1 MKKKRFVFHVDV
13 NSAFLSW
20 SAVYRT
26 CILGESEDLRR
37 APSIVGGD
45 QEKRHG
51 IVLAKSIPAKQFGI
65 QTGEPLVSARRK
77 CPDLIVIPPDYGL
90 YVRASRALMKLLR
103 RYSDQVIPYSI
114 DEAWVIF
121 DGFESLYGREQMVSL
136 AYQMKQEI
144 RDWLGFTVNIGVS
157 TKLLLSK
164 MAGEFSKPDRVHT
177 LFEEE
182 MDRKMRP
189 LPVSELFMAGP
200 ALSGRLRRLGIR
212 TIGELAD
219 ADPEFI
225 RTHLKRPGEVL
236 QGYAR
241 GRELEPYIFT
251 HEENKGYG
259 NSMTAPADI
268 LTEEYACHLLL
279 SLCETVGARLRH
291 DGVRAAVVGVHITTC
306 EFQRFSRQRKLADA
320 TDITEELYQA
330 ACRSFLELW
339 DGRTPVRQ
347 IGVHA
352 SKTEKSRERQYP
364 LFGRERQER
373 LERLDRAVDDIRRR
387 YGEDSV
393 MRAAFL
399 KSRVPHMGGGLDRE
413 RRTGVTAGIDVEK
426 ERAGSL

>member
-189 LPVSELFMAGP
+189 LPVSTLFMAGP
-200 ALSGRLRRLGIR
+200 VLSGRLRSLGIR

-352 SKTEKSRERQYP
+352 SKTEKSRES
-364 LFGRERQER
+364 LMCGRFY
-373 LERLDRAVDDIRRR
+373 VD
-387 YGEDSV
+387 EEV
-393 MRAAFL
+393 W
-399 KSRVPHMGGGLDRE
+399 RE
-413 RRTGVTAGIDVEK
+413 IYRIAEASGRGQ
-426 ERAGSL
+426 SLPRS

>member
-45 QEKRHG
+45 QKKRHG

-259 NSMTAPADI
+259 NSMTAPTDI

-352 SKTEKSRERQYP
+352 SKTEKSRES
-364 LFGRERQER
+364 LMCGRFY
-373 LERLDRAVDDIRRR
+373 VD
-387 YGEDSV
+387 EEV
-393 MRAAFL
+393 W
-399 KSRVPHMGGGLDRE
+399 RE
-413 RRTGVTAGIDVEK
+413 IYRIAEASGRGQ
-426 ERAGSL
+426 SLPRS

>member
-144 RDWLGFTVNIGVS
+144 RDWLSFTVNIGVS

-200 ALSGRLRRLGIR
+200 ALSGRLRSLGIR

-259 NSMTAPADI
+259 NSMTAPA
-268 LTEEYACHLLL
+268 
-279 SLCETVGARLRH
+279 
-291 DGVRAAVVGVHITTC
+291 
-306 EFQRFSRQRKLADA
+306 
-320 TDITEELYQA
+320 DITEELYQA

-426 ERAGSL
+426 EGQGVSDVRQILCR

>member
-200 ALSGRLRRLGIR
+200 ALSGRLRSLGIR

-259 NSMTAPADI
+259 NSMTAP
-268 LTEEYACHLLL
+268 
-279 SLCETVGARLRH
+279 
-291 DGVRAAVVGVHITTC
+291 
-306 EFQRFSRQRKLADA
+306 

-426 ERAGSL
+426 EGQGVSDVRQILCR

>member
-200 ALSGRLRRLGIR
+200 ALSGRLRSLGIR

-268 LTEEYACHLLL
+268 TE
-279 SLCETVGARLRH
+279 G
-291 DGVRAAVVGVHITTC
+291 
-306 EFQRFSRQRKLADA
+306 
-320 TDITEELYQA
+320 LYQA

-352 SKTEKSRERQYP
+352 SKTEKSREHQYP

>member
-20 SAVYRT
+20 SAAYRT

-200 ALSGRLRRLGIR
+200 ALSGRLRSLGIR

-268 LTEEYACHLLL
+268 
-279 SLCETVGARLRH
+279 
-291 DGVRAAVVGVHITTC
+291 
-306 EFQRFSRQRKLADA
+306 
-320 TDITEELYQA
+320 TEELYQA

-347 IGVHA
+347 IGVHV

-426 ERAGSL
+426 EGQGVSDVRQILCR

>member
-189 LPVSELFMAGP
+189 LPVSTLFMAGP
-200 ALSGRLRRLGIR
+200 VLSGRLRRLGIR

-352 SKTEKSRERQYP
+352 SKTEKSRES
-364 LFGRERQER
+364 LMCGRFY
-373 LERLDRAVDDIRRR
+373 VDEEVWREIYRIAEASGR
-387 YGEDSV
+387 GE
-393 MRAAFL
+393 
-399 KSRVPHMGGGLDRE
+399 
-413 RRTGVTAGIDVEK
+413 
-426 ERAGSL
+426 SLPRS

>member
-1 MKKKRFVFHVDV
+1 
-13 NSAFLSW
+13 
-20 SAVYRT
+20 
-26 CILGESEDLRR
+26 
-37 APSIVGGD
+37 
-45 QEKRHG
+45 
-51 IVLAKSIPAKQFGI
+51 
-65 QTGEPLVSARRK
+65 
-77 CPDLIVIPPDYGL
+77 
-90 YVRASRALMKLLR
+90 
-103 RYSDQVIPYSI
+103 
-114 DEAWVIF
+114 
-121 DGFESLYGREQMVSL
+121 
-136 AYQMKQEI
+136 
-144 RDWLGFTVNIGVS
+144 
-157 TKLLLSK
+157 
-164 MAGEFSKPDRVHT
+164 
-177 LFEEE
+177 

-212 TIGELAD
+212 TIRELAD

-259 NSMTAPADI
+259 NSMTAPA
-268 LTEEYACHLLL
+268 
-279 SLCETVGARLRH
+279 
-291 DGVRAAVVGVHITTC
+291 
-306 EFQRFSRQRKLADA
+306 
-320 TDITEELYQA
+320 DITEELYQA

-426 ERAGSL
+426 EGAGSL

>member
-189 LPVSELFMAGP
+189 LPVSTLFMAGP
-200 ALSGRLRRLGIR
+200 VLSGRLRRLGIR

-352 SKTEKSRERQYP
+352 SKTEKSRES
-364 LFGRERQER
+364 LMCGRFY
-373 LERLDRAVDDIRRR
+373 VD
-387 YGEDSV
+387 EEV
-393 MRAAFL
+393 W
-399 KSRVPHMGGGLDRE
+399 RE
-413 RRTGVTAGIDVEK
+413 IYRIAEASGRGQ
-426 ERAGSL
+426 SLPRS

>member
-1 MKKKRFVFHVDV
+1 
-13 NSAFLSW
+13 
-20 SAVYRT
+20 
-26 CILGESEDLRR
+26 
-37 APSIVGGD
+37 
-45 QEKRHG
+45 
-51 IVLAKSIPAKQFGI
+51 
-65 QTGEPLVSARRK
+65 
-77 CPDLIVIPPDYGL
+77 
-90 YVRASRALMKLLR
+90 
-103 RYSDQVIPYSI
+103 
-114 DEAWVIF
+114 
-121 DGFESLYGREQMVSL
+121 
-136 AYQMKQEI
+136 
-144 RDWLGFTVNIGVS
+144 
-157 TKLLLSK
+157 
-164 MAGEFSKPDRVHT
+164 
-177 LFEEE
+177 

-200 ALSGRLRRLGIR
+200 ALSGRFRSLGIR

-352 SKTEKSRERQYP
+352 SKTEKSRES
-364 LFGRERQER
+364 LMCGRFY
-373 LERLDRAVDDIRRR
+373 VD
-387 YGEDSV
+387 EEV
-393 MRAAFL
+393 W
-399 KSRVPHMGGGLDRE
+399 RE
-413 RRTGVTAGIDVEK
+413 IYRIAEASGRGQ
-426 ERAGSL
+426 SLPRS

>member
-200 ALSGRLRRLGIR
+200 ALSGRIRRLGIR

-352 SKTEKSRERQYP
+352 SKTEKSRES
-364 LFGRERQER
+364 LMCGRFY
-373 LERLDRAVDDIRRR
+373 VD
-387 YGEDSV
+387 EEV
-393 MRAAFL
+393 W
-399 KSRVPHMGGGLDRE
+399 RE
-413 RRTGVTAGIDVEK
+413 IYRIAEASGRGQ
-426 ERAGSL
+426 SLPRS

>member
-200 ALSGRLRRLGIR
+200 ALSGRLRSLGIR

-352 SKTEKSRERQYP
+352 SKTEKSRERQ
-364 LFGRERQER
+364 ER

-426 ERAGSL
+426 EGAGSL

>member
-1 MKKKRFVFHVDV
+1 MENLSVPFVMKKKRFVFHVDV

-144 RDWLGFTVNIGVS
+144 RDWLSFTVNIGVS

-200 ALSGRLRRLGIR
+200 ALSGRLRSLGIR

-259 NSMTAPADI
+259 NSMTAPA
-268 LTEEYACHLLL
+268 
-279 SLCETVGARLRH
+279 
-291 DGVRAAVVGVHITTC
+291 
-306 EFQRFSRQRKLADA
+306 
-320 TDITEELYQA
+320 DITEELYQA

-426 ERAGSL
+426 EGQGVSDVRQILCR

>member
-144 RDWLGFTVNIGVS
+144 RDWLG
-157 TKLLLSK
+157 
-164 MAGEFSKPDRVHT
+164 
-177 LFEEE
+177 
-182 MDRKMRP
+182 DRKMRP

-306 EFQRFSRQRKLADA
+306 KFQRFSRQRKLADA

-352 SKTEKSRERQYP
+352 SKTEKSRES
-364 LFGRERQER
+364 LMCGRFY
-373 LERLDRAVDDIRRR
+373 VD
-387 YGEDSV
+387 EEV
-393 MRAAFL
+393 W
-399 KSRVPHMGGGLDRE
+399 RE
-413 RRTGVTAGIDVEK
+413 IYRIAEASGRGQ
-426 ERAGSL
+426 SLPRS

>member
-65 QTGEPLVSARRK
+65 QTGEPLLSARRK

-144 RDWLGFTVNIGVS
+144 RDWLG
-157 TKLLLSK
+157 
-164 MAGEFSKPDRVHT
+164 
-177 LFEEE
+177 
-182 MDRKMRP
+182 DRKMRP

-279 SLCETVGARLRH
+279 SLC
-291 DGVRAAVVGVHITTC
+291 
-306 EFQRFSRQRKLADA
+306 
-320 TDITEELYQA
+320 
-330 ACRSFLELW
+330 
-339 DGRTPVRQ
+339 
-347 IGVHA
+347 
-352 SKTEKSRERQYP
+352 
-364 LFGRERQER
+364 
-373 LERLDRAVDDIRRR
+373 
-387 YGEDSV
+387 
-393 MRAAFL
+393 
-399 KSRVPHMGGGLDRE
+399 
-413 RRTGVTAGIDVEK
+413 
-426 ERAGSL
+426 

>member
-164 MAGEFSKPDRVHT
+164 MAGEFSKPDSCLLYTSSAVT
-177 LFEEE
+177 
-182 MDRKMRP
+182 
-189 LPVSELFMAGP
+189 GP
-200 ALSGRLRRLGIR
+200 AVRPPKPPCGSLSATV
-212 TIGELAD
+212 TI
-219 ADPEFI
+219 
-225 RTHLKRPGEVL
+225 KRG
-236 QGYAR
+236 
-241 GRELEPYIFT
+241 
-251 HEENKGYG
+251 
-259 NSMTAPADI
+259 
-268 LTEEYACHLLL
+268 L
-279 SLCETVGARLRH
+279 S
-291 DGVRAAVVGVHITTC
+291 
-306 EFQRFSRQRKLADA
+306 
-320 TDITEELYQA
+320 
-330 ACRSFLELW
+330 
-339 DGRTPVRQ
+339 
-347 IGVHA
+347 
-352 SKTEKSRERQYP
+352 
-364 LFGRERQER
+364 
-373 LERLDRAVDDIRRR
+373 
-387 YGEDSV
+387 
-393 MRAAFL
+393 
-399 KSRVPHMGGGLDRE
+399 
-413 RRTGVTAGIDVEK
+413 AGIIAE
-426 ERAGSL
+426 

>member
-20 SAVYRT
+20 SAAYRT

-200 ALSGRLRRLGIR
+200 ALSGRLRSLGIR

-259 NSMTAPADI
+259 NSMTAPA
-268 LTEEYACHLLL
+268 
-279 SLCETVGARLRH
+279 
-291 DGVRAAVVGVHITTC
+291 
-306 EFQRFSRQRKLADA
+306 
-320 TDITEELYQA
+320 DITEELYQA

-426 ERAGSL
+426 EGQGVSDVRQILCR